1 MVLRIGSES
10 VKKLLVVED
19 EKKIRMLIKDFF
31 LMKEYEVVEVE
42 TGQQALEQIKQH
54 TFDVIFL
61 DVMMPDMD
69 GMVTCRKI
77 REKTDAPVIFLTAVF
92 DEESKLK
99 GYGCGADDY
108 ITKPFSLEVLFAK
121 TEALVNRYK
130 GIAGNAKMLE
140 SKYLSLDLKR
150 RVVLIKGKE
159 YILVPKEY
167 EILKMFLENK
177 GQIITR
183 EQILDRVWGMEYFGY
198 DRTVDTH
205 IKKLR
210 KALGDAAEPLQTIYK
225 AGYIWKE

>member
-1 MVLRIGSES
+1 M
-10 VKKLLVVED
+10 ED

-31 LMKEYEVVEVE
+31 IMKGYEVVEAGS
-42 TGQQALEQIKQH
+42 GQQALEQMEQS

-61 DVMMPDMD
+61 DVMMPGMD
-69 GMVTCRKI
+69 GMETCQKI
-77 REKTDAPVIFLTAVF
+77 REKTDVPIIFLTAVF

-108 ITKPFSLEVLFAK
+108 VTKPFSLEILFAK

-130 GIAGNAKMLE
+130 GSAGNPQILE
-140 SKYLSLDLKR
+140 SKVLSMDLKR
-150 RVVLIKGKE
+150 RVVVIEGKE
-159 YILVPKEY
+159 HMLVPKEY

-183 EQILDRVWGMEYFGY
+183 EQILDKVWGMEYFGY

-210 KALGDAAEPLQTIYK
+210 KALGNAAEPLQTIYK

>member
-1 MVLRIGSES
+1 M
-10 VKKLLVVED
+10 KKLLVVED

-31 LMKEYEVVEVE
+31 LMKGYEVVEAE
-42 TGQQALEQIKQH
+42 SGKQALEQVEQY

-61 DVMMPDMD
+61 DVMMPGMD
-69 GMVTCRKI
+69 GMETCEKI
-77 REKTDAPVIFLTAVF
+77 REKTDVPVIFLTAVF

-108 ITKPFSLEVLFAK
+108 VTKPFSLEVLFAK
-121 TEALVNRYK
+121 TEALVKRYK
-130 GIAGNAKMLE
+130 GHTGNLQVLE

-150 RVVLIKGKE
+150 RIVLIEGKE
-159 YILVPKEY
+159 HTLVQKEY

>member
-1 MVLRIGSES
+1 M
-10 VKKLLVVED
+10 KQLLVVED

-31 LMKEYEVVEVE
+31 IIKGYAVVEAE
-42 TGQQALEQIKQH
+42 NGQQGLEQLERNK
-54 TFDVIFL
+54 FDVIFL
-61 DVMMPDMD
+61 DVMMPGMD
-69 GMVTCRKI
+69 GMESCRRI
-77 REKTDAPVIFLTAVF
+77 REKTNVPIIFLTAVF

-108 ITKPFSLEVLFAK
+108 ITKPFSLEVLYAK
-121 TEALVNRYK
+121 TEALIKRYK
-130 GIAGNAKMLE
+130 GNIENAQMLA
-140 SKYLSLDLKR
+140 SKYVTMDLKR
-150 RVVLIKGKE
+150 RVVLIDGKE
-159 YILVPKEY
+159 QTLVPKEY

-225 AGYIWKE
+225 AGYIWRE